1 MGLDP
6 AFVHAAWKAHPQREF
21 GAEDARVHGLVDHV
35 VERAPGGR

>member
-1 MGLDP
+1 MGRDP

-21 GAEDARVHGLVDHV
+21 GAGEARVYGLVDHV